1 MKIGEKIWRLDC
13 KNIDVNEF
21 EKWYYW
27 IDFFYN
33 SNISKKLIENWF
45 YRIVRFESWFIIDY
59 RILLF
64 CFFSWDKEGY

>member
-1 MKIGEKIWRLDC
+1 MMKIGEKIWCIDC

-45 YRIVRFESWFIIDY
+45 YRIVRFESWFVIDY
-59 RILLF
+59 RNIVFLF
-64 CFFSWDKEGY
+64 F